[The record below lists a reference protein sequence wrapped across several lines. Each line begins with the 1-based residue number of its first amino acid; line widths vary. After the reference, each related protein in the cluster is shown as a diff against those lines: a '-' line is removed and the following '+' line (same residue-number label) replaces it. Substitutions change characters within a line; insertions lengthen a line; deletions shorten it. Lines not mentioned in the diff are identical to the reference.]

1 MTMAAHLCGRREAP
15 STRLLA
21 VFLIFSVHL
30 QFQISVAFVR
40 AVNNVYIVYM
50 GEKQHE
56 DATVIE
62 NSHHEM
68 LASLLG
74 SKEAAQGSIVYS
86 YKHGFSG
93 FAARLTQ
100 SQAEMAAEHP
110 GVLRVIPNRIHKLQT
125 TRSWDFLGLH
135 SQSQLLSDSKMGEGI
150 IIGVIDSGVWPEL
163 ESFSDKD
170 MGPIPSHWKG
180 ICQHGQLFNS
190 TNCNRKLIGA
200 RWFLEGVMD
209 ESGRIKNITD
219 DFLSPRDGNGHGT
232 HTASTAA
239 GSLVKNASYRGL
251 ARGVARGGAPHAH
264 LAIYKVC
271 WAGGRCSDADIL
283 KAFDEAIHDGVDVI
297 SGSLGG
303 AVPLLPYVEDNGI
316 SIGSFHAVAKGI
328 MVVCAA
334 GNEGP
339 ASQTVDNTAPWILN
353 VAATTIDR
361 AYPTAITLGNNRTLL
376 GQSMDTK
383 TNNGFNGLVYSEQIA
398 AEIEET
404 FADDGSKGCKL
415 GSLNATSAEGKVVL
429 CFSVADNQD
438 LTTAAASVFAAGGIG
453 LIYAQPTNN
462 LLTSCE
468 IIPCIM
474 VNYEVGT
481 EIVSYIRRTRSP
493 IVKLGHPK
501 TVIGKLTSPRVAYF
515 SSRGPSSISPAVLK
529 PDIAAPGVSILAAYP
544 PPSGT
549 EDWDGFSFDTG
560 TSMACPHV
568 AGIAAL
574 IKSLHKDWT
583 PAAIKSAIVTTASQ
597 TGTDGEMIVAEGG
610 NHKPADP
617 FDIGGGLINPNKAT
631 NPGLIYDM
639 STGDYV
645 QFLCSMGYTNSAIS
659 NITKEAT
666 SCSKNRHSI
675 LNLNLPS
682 ISIPNVKKTMAI
694 LRTVTNV
701 GPINS
706 VYKALVQS
714 PHGIKMAVKPEILSF
729 NSSITKIQFRMTFSS
744 TRNVQGDYSFGSLTW
759 TDGEHFVRSPIVVRV
774 VKFESYVGM

>member
-1 MTMAAHLCGRREAP
+1 M
-15 STRLLA
+15 
-21 VFLIFSVHL
+21 IFPPTIQVH
-30 QFQISVAFVR
+30 
-40 AVNNVYIVYM
+40 IVYM

-56 DATVIE
+56 DPMVIE
-62 NSHHEM
+62 NSHQEM
-68 LASLLG
+68 LTTLLG
-74 SKEAAQGSIVYS
+74 SKEAAQGSILYS

-93 FAARLTQ
+93 FAARLTP
-100 SQAEMAAEHP
+100 SQAEMVAELP
-110 GVLRVIPNRIHKLQT
+110 GVVRVTPNRIHKLHT
-125 TRSWDFLGLH
+125 TRSWDFLGL
-135 SQSQLLSDSKMGEGI
+135 QSNSHLLSDSKMGEGT
-150 IIGVIDSGVWPEL
+150 IIGVIDTGVWPEL

-180 ICQHGQLFNS
+180 ICQHGELFNS

-200 RWFLEGVMD
+200 RWFVKGLIAEAGKIINTT
-209 ESGRIKNITD
+209 EFD
-219 DFLSPRDGNGHGT
+219 DFLSPRDGVGHGT

-251 ARGVARGGAPHAH
+251 ATGVARGGAPHSH

-271 WAGGRCSDADIL
+271 WAFNGGGCSDADTL

-297 SGSLGG
+297 SGSLGTV
-303 AVPLLPYVEDNGI
+303 VPLFPYIEQDGI

-328 MVVCAA
+328 VVVCSA

-339 ASQTVDNTAPWILN
+339 DSQTVENTAPWILN

-361 AYPTAITLGNNRTLL
+361 AFPTAITLGNNHTLL

-383 TNNGFNGLVYSEQIA
+383 KNKGGFNGLVYSEHIS
-398 AEIEET
+398 AEVEDIFT
-404 FADDGSKGCKL
+404 DDGSKGCKL
-415 GSLNATSAEGKVVL
+415 GSLNATLAKGKVVL
-429 CFSVADNQD
+429 CFSVADHQD
-438 LTTAAASVFAAGGIG
+438 MSTAALTVFAAGGIG
-453 LIYAQPTNN
+453 LIFAQPADNK
-462 LLTSCE
+462 LTKCDF
-468 IIPCIM
+468 IQCIM
-474 VNYEVGT
+474 VTYEVGT
-481 EIVSYIRRTRSP
+481 EIVSYIRRARSP
-493 IVKLGHPK
+493 VVKLSHPK
-501 TVIGKLTSPRVAYF
+501 TVNGKLTSPRVAYF
-515 SSRGPSSISPAVLK
+515 SSRGPSSLSPAVLK

-544 PPSGT
+544 PTSAT
-549 EDWDGFSFDTG
+549 EDGFAFDSG

-574 IKSLHKDWT
+574 IKSLHKDWS

-610 NHKPADP
+610 NRKPADP
-617 FDIGGGLINPNKAT
+617 FDIGGGLINPNKVT

-645 QFLCSMGYTNSAIS
+645 QFLCSMDYTNSAIS

-666 SCSKNRHSI
+666 SCTKNRQSI
-675 LNLNLPS
+675 PNLNLPS
-682 ISIPNVKKTMAI
+682 ISIPNLMKTTTI

-701 GPINS
+701 GPTNS

-714 PHGIKMAVKPEILSF
+714 PHGIKVAVKPEFLSF

-744 TRNVQGDYSFGSLTW
+744 TRKVQGDYSFGSLTW
-759 TDGEHFVRSPIVVRV
+759 TDGEHFVRSPIVVRA
-774 VKFESYVGM
+774 VKFESYVDM

>member
-1 MTMAAHLCGRREAP
+1 MTMVTQLCGRREAP
-15 STRLLA
+15 TTQSLA
-21 VFLIFSVHL
+21 LFSLFFLHL
-30 QFQISVAFVR
+30 QFQNSLAFVR
-40 AVNNVYIVYM
+40 AVNNVHIVYM

-56 DATVIE
+56 DPTVIE

-68 LASLLG
+68 LTTLLG
-74 SKEAAQGSIVYS
+74 SKEAAKGSILYS

-100 SQAEMAAEHP
+100 SQAEMVAELP
-110 GVLRVIPNRIHKLQT
+110 GVIRVIPNHIHKLHT
-125 TRSWDFLGLH
+125 TQSWDFLGL
-135 SQSQLLSDSKMGEGI
+135 QSYSHLLSDSKMGEGT

-180 ICQHGQLFNS
+180 ICQHGELFNS

-200 RWFLEGVMD
+200 RWFVKGWGDIINTAEND
-209 ESGRIKNITD
+209 E
-219 DFLSPRDGNGHGT
+219 FLSPRDGIGHGT

-271 WAGGRCSDADIL
+271 WAGVGCSDADIL

-297 SGSLGG
+297 SGSLGNS
-303 AVPLLPYVEDNGI
+303 VPLSPYNEHDGI

-339 ASQTVDNTAPWILN
+339 AAQTIVNTAPWILN

-361 AYPTAITLGNNRTLL
+361 AFPTAITLGNNHTLL
-376 GQSMDTK
+376 GQSMDTRMNK
-383 TNNGFNGLVYSEQIA
+383 GGLNGLVYSQHIA
-398 AEIEET
+398 AEIEDT
-404 FADDGSKGCKL
+404 FADGGSKGCKL
-415 GSLNATSAEGKVVL
+415 GSLNATLAKGKVVL
-429 CFSVADNQD
+429 CFSVADNQHMF
-438 LTTAAASVFAAGGIG
+438 TAALTVFAAGGIG

-474 VNYEVGT
+474 VNYAVGT

-493 IVKLGHPK
+493 VVKLSHPK
-501 TVIGKLTSPRVAYF
+501 TVSGKLTSPRVAYF
-515 SSRGPSSISPAVLK
+515 SSRGPSSLAPAVLK

-544 PPSGT
+544 PSSHI
-549 EDWDGFSFDTG
+549 DGFAFLSG

-568 AGIAAL
+568 SGIAAL
-574 IKSLHKDWT
+574 IKSLHKDWS
-583 PAAIKSAIVTTASQ
+583 PAAIKSAIVTTATQS
-597 TGTDGEMIVAEGG
+597 GTDGEMIAAEGG
-610 NHKPADP
+610 NRKPANP
-617 FDIGGGLINPNKAT
+617 FDIGGGLINPNKVT
-631 NPGLIYDM
+631 HPGLIYDISM
-639 STGDYV
+639 GEYV
-645 QFLCSMGYTNSAIS
+645 QFLCSMGYNNSAIS
-659 NITKEAT
+659 NITAEAT
-666 SCSKNRHSI
+666 SCPKNRHSI

-682 ISIPNVKKTMAI
+682 ISVPNLNKTMTI

-714 PHGIKMAVKPEILSF
+714 PHGIKVTVKPEILSF
-729 NSSITKIQFRMTFSS
+729 NSSITKIQFGMTFSS

-759 TDGEHFVRSPIVVRV
+759 TDGEHFVRSPIVVRA
-774 VKFESYVGM
+774 VKFESYADM